1 MTAALKLI
9 ADFAGAR
16 LEELL
21 FVWPLRR
28 VLAYAALRRELA
40 DELGDALERRRRP
53 LERMS
58 LEY

>member
-21 FVWPLRR
+21 FIWPLRR

-40 DELGDALERRRRP
+40 AEMEGVLERNRRP
-53 LERMS
+53 LERMNF
-58 LEY
+58 EY